1 MKISNLMPLVILGIL
16 IAYSLDDSPPGSRK
30 LGGIGR
36 WFKKAGKKVGRALG
50 TVGHAVG
57 AAVKGAYM
65 NSPFKM
71 AYDAIRDPKKFANK
85 FVQGVKDVGGDI
97 RNYGEQMGKA
107 GNSLI
112 HGDLRGVY
120 DHWESAVNPIA
131 RRGLD
136 FVSGGSASAFED
148 TAGVDLMDFMGQG
161 ERFGRGIGQAVSD
174 FSKGDVRAGLGDV
187 FDTASPYIQAAEDA
201 ETGGFA
207 HTVNETMGEGVTT
220 NPFDT
225 YDAAGR
231 LYHGDQDT
239 WDNVGDL
246 VGQYAADRAMGQFNE
261 SRAARV
267 DGLAK
272 YDRR

>member
-1 MKISNLMPLVILGIL
+1 MKISNLIPLIILGIL
-16 IAYSLDDSPPGSRK
+16 IAYSLDDSPSGSRK
-30 LGGIGR
+30 LG
-36 WFKKAGKKVGRALG
+36 FLKKAAKSAWKGIKKA
-50 TVGHAVG
+50 GHAVG

-148 TAGVDLMDFMGQG
+148 SAGVDLMDFMGQG

-207 HTVNETMGEGVTT
+207 HTVNETMGGNVTT

-225 YDAAGR
+225 YDVASD
-231 LYHGDQDT
+231 LVQGDQAA
-239 WDNVGDL
+239 WDHAGEVA
-246 VGQYAADRAMGQFNE
+246 GQYAADRLMDEYGEF
-261 SRAARV
+261 RAARRG
-267 DGLAK
+267 GLAK